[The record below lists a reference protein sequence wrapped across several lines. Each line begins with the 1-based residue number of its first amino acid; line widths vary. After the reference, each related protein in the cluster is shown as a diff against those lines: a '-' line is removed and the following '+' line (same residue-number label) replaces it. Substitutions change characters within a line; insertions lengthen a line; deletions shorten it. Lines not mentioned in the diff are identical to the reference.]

1 MARASIWPKV
11 RSTCADVSFIARS
24 FHDMCSGHATV
35 AEPAARARLAEPPM
49 GRHGRCRGG
58 AYVAGT
64 ARSVFGLERNDDVPR
79 LGCVGLQAIRIG
91 PAPVGEIHDLRRLG
105 YRPRGLGRLKDVEPI
120 TVEEKRVLPEQAV
133 ELPNHGVV
141 VWNGIA
147 LKLSQ
152 SSLDLCGR
160 EFHRTLLLRSSLW
173 IKLVSIELAAPTLRQ
188 RTTRGHSH
196 HLVVKRGAGSSRAR
210 TVN

>member
-11 RSTCADVSFIARS
+11 RSTCVDVSFIARS

-35 AEPAARARLAEPPM
+35 AEPAARAPSRGARD
-49 GRHGRCRGG
+49 GRHGLLPRRCLLRGHC
-58 AYVAGT
+58 
-64 ARSVFGLERNDDVPR
+64 RSVFGLERNDEVRR
-79 LGCVGLQAIRIG
+79 LGCMGLQPIRIG
-91 PAPVGEIHDLRRLG
+91 LAPVGEIHHLRRLG

-120 TVEEKRVLPEQAV
+120 AIEEELVLSEQAV
-133 ELPNHGVV
+133 ELPKHWVV

-173 IKLVSIELAAPTLRQ
+173 IKCGVD
-188 RTTRGHSH
+188 
-196 HLVVKRGAGSSRAR
+196 
-210 TVN
+210 

>member
-1 MARASIWPKV
+1 MSVSSHAPFM
-11 RSTCADVSFIARS
+11 TCAR
-24 FHDMCSGHATV
+24 DMAPLQNRPHA
-35 AEPAARARLAEPPM
+35 PRLAESAMAATVSLP
-49 GRHGRCRGG
+49 RRCLLRGHCQ
-58 AYVAGT
+58 
-64 ARSVFGLERNDDVPR
+64 SVFGLERNDEVRR

-91 PAPVGEIHDLRRLG
+91 LAPVGEIHHLRRLG

-120 TVEEKRVLPEQAV
+120 AIEEKRVLPEQAV
-133 ELPNHGVV
+133 ELPTHGVV

-173 IKLVSIELAAPTLRQ
+173 IKLVSIELAAPTLAAKDNPRRLPPSGGQARRWFIPRAHRQ
-188 RTTRGHSH
+188 LCNADADGW
-196 HLVVKRGAGSSRAR
+196 LLL
-210 TVN
+210 